1 MSSYLKRLQKHLM
14 KFMYGS
20 KTCVTIEYMG
30 KEINEGGL
38 EIKKKQ
44 ERNLEYIIYKK
55 RLQNYCSINMWNCQT
70 TKNKNEHGIR
80 AIKIKFIRN
89 NVDNFSRLFIFLK
102 T

>member
-38 EIKKKQ
+38 EKKKKSWIH
-44 ERNLEYIIYKK
+44 NKK
-55 RLQNYCSINMWNCQT
+55 
-70 TKNKNEHGIR
+70 KNTNSKHK
-80 AIKIKFIRN
+80 KIT
-89 NVDNFSRLFIFLK
+89 VA
-102 T
+102 